1 MFPPLRP
8 QREQAV
14 IPHHSQ
20 LGELHTH
27 FNLVLSSLP
36 QAKTCSLSKSSFLS
50 APVNLG
56 PWADI
61 EDPDFLQTRVFFLFL
76 TLQLDKSGVFVC
88 ILWWFLVATAM
99 ATAKTMLKRLEQWQK
114 VFWRVGYSKLAFEQ
128 HHTLSTLRIGSAE
141 ALPRLSLG
149 ERQRWYSSMIGGT
162 QLSKL
167 DNKAPR
173 CWRMNACER
182 ASILQACCWRGC
194 C

>member
-1 MFPPLRP
+1 MLS
-8 QREQAV
+8 QN
-14 IPHHSQ
+14 HH
-20 LGELHTH
+20 
-27 FNLVLSSLP
+27 
-36 QAKTCSLSKSSFLS
+36 FLS

-61 EDPDFLQTRVFFLFL
+61 EDQDFFYRQKFFYL
-76 TLQLDKSGVFVC
+76 TLQLGKSGMVVC
-88 ILWWFLVATAM
+88 ILWWFLV

-149 ERQRWYSSMIGGT
+149 ERQRWYSSMMGGT